1 MKYAIIEKVEKI
13 CSRRANE
20 YQTQAL
26 VEERIL
32 SKSLMQKNSKD
43 AVEFYGDDWVTPLY
57 KQIYLL
63 VDFVDTNVAMG
74 LEIPDISHDSV
85 VAKAVYNA
93 ALSASNGVPT
103 KFDCSQEFYRL
114 LMEEVE

>member
-1 MKYAIIEKVEKI
+1 MKYEIIEKVEKI
-13 CSRRANE
+13 CSSRPNE
-20 YQTQAL
+20 SQVKAL
-26 VEERIL
+26 TEERIL
-32 SKSLMQKNSKD
+32 SKSLMEKGTRD
-43 AVEFYGDDWVTPLY
+43 AIDFYGDDWVSPLY
-57 KQIYLL
+57 KQIYML

-74 LEIPDISHDSV
+74 LEIPDISHDSM

-114 LMEEVE
+114 LMEVE

>member
-1 MKYAIIEKVEKI
+1 MKFEVIETIERIAAK
-13 CSRRANE
+13 RANE
-20 YQTQAL
+20 SQTQAL
-26 VEERIL
+26 IEEGIL